1 MNARETLKL
10 ISKQWCDINDLMK
23 LAEIG
28 KNNAVKLRREIK
40 DELILKGYT
49 LPNNRLPMI
58 EVVNKLK
65 ININYLEKMAKENLY
80 ERNYIKTIEELK
92 CSIAD
97 INYIIEDMIRENG
110 LYCLLGEAKVG
121 KSAIALQ
128 IANSVANGFPFL
140 NLKTNKTPVLYLS
153 TEMNPSETINRIK
166 FMELNLSNKDFFYTF
181 PEDNLTQISILKVEK
196 EIAEFSE
203 KYNGK
208 LVFIDMFNGINFGNN
223 YDLNNYQDM
232 SQNIFPQLRKLC
244 NNYNVAIIIV
254 HHLNR
259 KGKSLGSTAIDT
271 CVDGKI
277 ALKQDENIKLK
288 DFNIEHFEKWKK
300 EINTYGYSTNHK
312 NHIFKFFKE
321 LLNYAS
327 KWYDFNFT
335 ATYNKMTNFTN
346 LNEMPKEM
354 LFFTY
359 EEFKSFISVEEDILY
374 KTMYETL
381 YYCGLRRGEQRG
393 LTWNDID
400 FGNSY
405 LKVNK
410 NVVATQGDE
419 NKPYMVTTPK
429 TKSSIREIPIPK
441 VLLDDLKELYKV
453 CEKHYGFN
461 NKWYVFG
468 DTDPITNGRIS
479 SRKNRNCKLAGVK
492 QIRIHDFR
500 HSCASLLINS
510 NASINVVAKY
520 IGHTKI
526 DETLNT
532 YSHLFKNKM
541 NEIIDIIDKLN

>member
-1 MNARETLKL
+1 M
-10 ISKQWCDINDLMK
+10 
-23 LAEIG
+23 
-28 KNNAVKLRREIK
+28 AVKLLDKSEWTKDGRKWIFYDYVKNLDGTRRKYKSKKFFIK
-40 DELILKGYT
+40 TEALNAEREFLTLNTERADNNRNMTFKDLYT
-49 LPNNRLPMI
+49 LF
-58 EVVNKLK
+58 
-65 ININYLEKMAKENLY
+65 YAYKE
-80 ERNYIKTIEELK
+80 
-92 CSIAD
+92 D
-97 INYIIEDMIRENG
+97 
-110 LYCLLGEAKVG
+110 KV
-121 KSAIALQ
+121 K
-128 IANSVANGFPFL
+128 FTT
-140 NLKTNKTPVLYLS
+140 LKTY
-153 TEMNPSETINRIK
+153 RDRQK
-166 FMELNLSNKDFFYTF
+166 FFKNL
-181 PEDNLTQISILKVEK
+181 E
-196 EIAEFSE
+196 
-203 KYNGK
+203 
-208 LVFIDMFNGINFGNN
+208 
-223 YDLNNYQDM
+223 
-232 SQNIFPQLRKLC
+232 
-244 NNYNVAIIIV
+244 NV
-254 HHLNR
+254 
-259 KGKSLGSTAIDT
+259 
-271 CVDGKI
+271 
-277 ALKQDENIKLK
+277 KLK

-346 LNEMPKEM
+346 PNEMPKEM

-359 EEFKSFISVEEDILY
+359 EEYILY

-381 YYCGLRRGEQRG
+381 YYCGLRRGELRG
-393 LTWNDID
+393 ITWKDID
-400 FGNSY
+400 FKNQY
-405 LKVNK
+405 LSVNK
-410 NVVATQGDE
+410 NIVATQGDE
-419 NKPYMVTTPK
+419 KKPYMVTTPK

-468 DTDPITNGRIS
+468 DTDPITNGRIR

-520 IGHTKI
+520 LRHTKI

>member
-520 IGHTKI
+520 LGHTKI

>member
-1 MNARETLKL
+1 
-10 ISKQWCDINDLMK
+10 
-23 LAEIG
+23 
-28 KNNAVKLRREIK
+28 
-40 DELILKGYT
+40 
-49 LPNNRLPMI
+49 
-58 EVVNKLK
+58 
-65 ININYLEKMAKENLY
+65 
-80 ERNYIKTIEELK
+80 
-92 CSIAD
+92 
-97 INYIIEDMIRENG
+97 
-110 LYCLLGEAKVG
+110 
-121 KSAIALQ
+121 
-128 IANSVANGFPFL
+128 
-140 NLKTNKTPVLYLS
+140 
-153 TEMNPSETINRIK
+153 
-166 FMELNLSNKDFFYTF
+166 
-181 PEDNLTQISILKVEK
+181 
-196 EIAEFSE
+196 
-203 KYNGK
+203 
-208 LVFIDMFNGINFGNN
+208 
-223 YDLNNYQDM
+223 
-232 SQNIFPQLRKLC
+232 
-244 NNYNVAIIIV
+244 
-254 HHLNR
+254 
-259 KGKSLGSTAIDT
+259 
-271 CVDGKI
+271 
-277 ALKQDENIKLK
+277 
-288 DFNIEHFEKWKK
+288 
-300 EINTYGYSTNHK
+300 
-312 NHIFKFFKE
+312 
-321 LLNYAS
+321 
-327 KWYDFNFT
+327 
-335 ATYNKMTNFTN
+335 MTNFTN
-346 LNEMPKEM
+346 PNEMPKEM

-381 YYCGLRRGEQRG
+381 YYCGLRRGELRG

-405 LKVNK
+405 LRVNK

-468 DTDPITNGRIS
+468 NTDPITNGRIR

-520 IGHTKI
+520 LGHTKI